1 MVKSAR
7 PVWPVGKGIERVA
20 VCFFG
25 GLYVV
30 VSKVGECR
38 EYQKEVAAAC
48 KRAARVQSH
57 DEIVDPFHCT
67 SKAKGRLIVSRAVG
81 SSDKKGRYT
90 PPPQSPQKTQI
101 QGEKIKPTPLSKISN
116 HFAGH
121 PTTQPKTQENFLSR
135 RGKNPPTPPAA
146 GF

>member
-7 PVWPVGKGIERVA
+7 PVWPVGKGIEMVTI
-20 VCFFG
+20 CFFA

-30 VSKVGECR
+30 VSKHGECR

-57 DEIVDPFHCT
+57 DEIVDPFHGT
-67 SKAKGRLIVSRAVG
+67 SKAKGRLIFSRAVG

-90 PPPQSPQKTQI
+90 PPPQSPQKTRI
-101 QGEKIKPTPLSKISN
+101 QW
-116 HFAGH
+116 
-121 PTTQPKTQENFLSR
+121 
-135 RGKNPPTPPAA
+135 
-146 GF
+146 

>member
-7 PVWPVGKGIERVA
+7 PVWPVGKGIEMVTI
-20 VCFFG
+20 CFFA

-30 VSKVGECR
+30 VSKHGECR

-57 DEIVDPFHCT
+57 DEIVDPFHGT
-67 SKAKGRLIVSRAVG
+67 SKAKWGLIFSRAVG

-90 PPPQSPQKTQI
+90 PPPQSPQKTRI
-101 QGEKIKPTPLSKISN
+101 QG
-116 HFAGH
+116 
-121 PTTQPKTQENFLSR
+121 
-135 RGKNPPTPPAA
+135 
-146 GF
+146 